1 MGVCVE
7 IYLFLKPMNNVTL
20 FGMPAEKGRWLFVP
34 LGIIALLC
42 LGTVYSWSIFRK
54 PLESLLKINA
64 TESLLPFTILL
75 VVFAILMPI
84 AGFLIERYGVRLVT
98 AVGGIITGLGY
109 VLSGLDASPFMLIIT
124 YGIITGAG
132 IGIVYGV
139 PLAVSAKWFPDKKGI
154 ALGTTVI
161 GFGLSPLITAP
172 IARTLIETYGV
183 RQSFVILGTVFAAI
197 IVLISFTLKM
207 PPAGWTPAGWTPSAK
222 TVATQGTKMLG
233 TQAFNGLWI
242 CYTIG
247 TFVGLAAIGISSP
260 VAQEIIKINAKT
272 ATETVSLFAIFN
284 GLGRPL
290 FGWISDRFSPKRAA
304 IVSYVLILI
313 ASILMI
319 NAQAGQVATYL
330 IAFCLFW
337 LCLGGWLAIAPTA
350 TATLFDANN
359 YAKNY
364 GIVFTAYGVGAV
376 LGTVLAGRI
385 KDTFGSYTLFF
396 YPTAILAIVGII
408 VATFML
414 KRPSTATVSDQSVA

>member
-1 MGVCVE
+1 
-7 IYLFLKPMNNVTL
+7 MNNVTL
-20 FGMPAEKGRWLFVP
+20 FGMPAEKGRWLFIP
-34 LGIIALLC
+34 LGILALLC
-42 LGTVYSWSIFRK
+42 LGTVYSWSIFRT
-54 PLESLLKINA
+54 PLQTLLKINA

-109 VLSGLDASPFMLIIT
+109 VLSGLDASAFMLVIT
-124 YGIITGAG
+124 YGVITGAG

-154 ALGTTVI
+154 AVGTTVI
-161 GFGLSPLITAP
+161 GFGLSPLVTAP
-172 IARTLIETYGV
+172 IARNLIATYGV
-183 RQSFVILGTVFAAI
+183 RQSFIILGTAFAAI
-197 IVLISFTLKM
+197 IVLISFALKM
-207 PPAGWTPAGWTPSAK
+207 PPAGWTPSGWTPSTK
-222 TVATQGTKMLG
+222 TIATQGTKMLG
-233 TQAFNGLWI
+233 TQTFNGLWI

-260 VAQEIIKINAKT
+260 VAQEIVKLDKVT
-272 ATETVSLFAIFN
+272 ADATVSLFAVFN

-290 FGWISDRFSPKRAA
+290 FGWLSDRVSTKQAA

-319 NAQAGQVATYL
+319 NAQAGQVASYL

-414 KRPSTATVSDQSVA
+414 KRPSRAVSEQDRSVA